1 MLTKDKH
8 IVKMADIQSFEREI
22 LKFLSYGLKEV
33 LKKVNPLELVNLE
46 EIRIRALKPV
56 MLQNRRGRFFLN
68 CDGKLTNNKFNLFY
82 MDQEQILK
90 TLTLISENSIYAYQD
105 EIKNGF
111 LTLKGGHRVG
121 IAGRVVL
128 EGERIK
134 NIKDISSLNIRISKE
149 ITDCSL
155 KIIKY
160 IINDKNEVY
169 NTLIISPPGCGK
181 TTMLRD
187 ITRNLSDGI
196 EKLGFKGVKVGLI
209 DERSEIA
216 ACYRGVPQKKVGV
229 QTDVLDACPK
239 QLGMT
244 IMLRSMS
251 PDVIVTDEIGGR
263 GDKDSIIEVLNA
275 GIKII
280 TTAHGYNISQL
291 KTRKEVLSLMEEK
304 VFERFIV
311 LSGEEGPGTVE
322 EIVDGK
328 SMDVIYRRG
337 KSGS

>member
-8 IVKMADIQSFEREI
+8 IVKMADIQFFEREI

>member
-46 EIRIRALKPV
+46 EIRIGALKPV

-304 VFERFIV
+304 VFER
-311 LSGEEGPGTVE
+311 
-322 EIVDGK
+322 
-328 SMDVIYRRG
+328 
-337 KSGS
+337 

>member
-155 KIIKY
+155 
-160 IINDKNEVY
+160 
-169 NTLIISPPGCGK
+169 
-181 TTMLRD
+181 
-187 ITRNLSDGI
+187 
-196 EKLGFKGVKVGLI
+196 
-209 DERSEIA
+209 
-216 ACYRGVPQKKVGV
+216 
-229 QTDVLDACPK
+229 
-239 QLGMT
+239 
-244 IMLRSMS
+244 
-251 PDVIVTDEIGGR
+251 
-263 GDKDSIIEVLNA
+263 
-275 GIKII
+275 
-280 TTAHGYNISQL
+280 
-291 KTRKEVLSLMEEK
+291 
-304 VFERFIV
+304 
-311 LSGEEGPGTVE
+311 
-322 EIVDGK
+322 
-328 SMDVIYRRG
+328 
-337 KSGS
+337 